1 MTLPG
6 GVLPYEELAGARSQG
21 ELERA
26 HVILAEG
33 WRLSAAYP
41 SVDLQGNIPWDEVDP
56 ARRSWVFRIHCWDM
70 IDILLAAHSRSQ
82 QHDLLRPALRVAL
95 DWAGRFTFLEV
106 GEDPSGF
113 AWYDMAVGIR
123 AQRLA
128 YVVDAAIAA
137 GLLDGDALELMEA
150 CLVRHCRELADD
162 SKVSFHSNH
171 GFYQVAGQLAMARR
185 FRGRLPGMDAL
196 FQQGQIR
203 LMDMLKT
210 QFSSEGV
217 HREHSPDYHR
227 MVYLS
232 LNALMEAGLVE
243 LDEVRSTLALI
254 EDQLAWFVYP
264 DGMLVNFGDSD
275 SRDMLLSRAN
285 ASKSWRGD
293 AMRFV
298 ASSGRIGSAPTQDLR
313 AFPESGYA
321 VARNSWTAPAD
332 KAGYL
337 ALNAAF
343 HSRTHKHADDLSLVW
358 FDRGASVFID
368 SGRYGYIG
376 RTEQGGAHWLD
387 GFWYSDPMRMHV
399 ESTRAHNTI
408 ELDRQ
413 NSPRKDIKPFGS
425 ALGRVG
431 LAERGIRFME
441 GEVRWRDGIRFART
455 LLWLPE
461 AWLLTLDWVHDNNLQ
476 PHEFRQYWH
485 LAPSFSLER
494 EGDGFLA
501 KSIMH
506 DLPLYIL
513 PLLSDTRAEGPWLG
527 ERGEL
532 QGYYSPK
539 EKVVISTN
547 ACSFEKNGSS
557 SIFATLSA
565 FATSISVDYAVNE
578 AAASGRNYRLEFT
591 VDGVCHRL
599 RLARP
604 AGGDLSIDYSQ
615 VRVS

>member
-1 MTLPG
+1 MILACQ
-6 GVLPYEELAGARSQG
+6 VLPYEELGGAKSQG

-26 HVILAEG
+26 YVMLAEG
-33 WRLSAAYP
+33 WRWSAAYP
-41 SVDLQGNIPWDEVDP
+41 SVDLQGDIPWNEVDP

-70 IDILLAAHSRSQ
+70 IDVLLAAHSRSR
-82 QHDLLRPALRVAL
+82 QHDLLRPALDVAL
-95 DWAGRFTFLEV
+95 DWAGRFTVSEV

-137 GLLDGDALELMEA
+137 GLLEGDALELMEA
-150 CLVRHCRELADD
+150 CLERHRKELADD

-185 FRGRLPGMDAL
+185 FRGRLAGMDEL
-196 FQQGQIR
+196 FQQGQAR
-203 LMDMLKT
+203 LMVMIKS
-210 QFSSEGV
+210 QFSSEGI

-232 LNALMEAGLVE
+232 LSALMEAGLVE
-243 LDEVRSTLALI
+243 LAEVRSTLALI

-264 DGMLVNFGDSD
+264 DGTLVNFGDSD

-298 ASSGRIGSAPTQDLR
+298 ASSGRIGTAPVQELR

-321 VARNSWTAPAD
+321 VARDGWAGPVGE
-332 KAGYL
+332 AGYL

-368 SGRYGYIG
+368 SGRYGYLG
-376 RTEQGGAHWLD
+376 RTEQGAAAWLD

-408 ELDRQ
+408 ELDGK

-431 LAERGIRFME
+431 LAERGLRFME
-441 GEVRWRDGIRFART
+441 GEVRWRDGLRFARS
-455 LLWLPE
+455 LLWLPG
-461 AWLLTLDWVHDNNLQ
+461 AWLLTLDWVHDNNLRS
-476 PHEFRQYWH
+476 HEFRQYWH

-501 KSIMH
+501 QSVMH
-506 DLPLYIL
+506 DLPLHIL
-513 PLLSDTRAEGPWLG
+513 PLLSGTRAEGPWLG
-527 ERGEL
+527 EDGEL

-539 EKVVISTN
+539 EKVVVSAN
-547 ACSFEKNGSS
+547 ACSFEVAGSS
-557 SIFATLSA
+557 GIFATLSA
-565 FATSISVDYAVNE
+565 FASKISVDHAANE
-578 AAASGRNYRLEFT
+578 AAVSGRNYRLEFT
-591 VDGVCHRL
+591 VDGMCHKL
-599 RLARP
+599 RVSRP
-604 AGGDLSIDYSQ
+604 ADGNFSVEYSQ